1 VSTVGA
7 ADPRRHLVLFALRV
21 VILAAFAVYLIALY
35 RGTPWLSDPTT
46 VGTDASNYYAAAQR
60 LNDGHPL
67 YHLSTGDLEVPMGP
81 PYANI
86 PLVSPPPIAV
96 AWRPIQLLP
105 RDVAIYA
112 WWAAMV
118 AAIVVTVVWLTGL
131 GSLTLTLGTGLLIT
145 ELAITGLS
153 ANINAVLIG
162 LVCLVWLAYRANR
175 APMVGILVAAAVAL
189 KVMPI
194 VLVVWLVAGRRWSDL
209 RWFVGAGLAIGFMSL
224 AGAGLANH
232 LDWLSVARST
242 GTEGLAPW
250 SLPGMLGRVGLS
262 PGLLPLVM
270 PATLLAGSAL
280 ILVLRD
286 WPGAGFAV
294 ALVTMVLAN
303 PAIHDGSFAL
313 LLPALMPLARPMRDA
328 GPAARADAAA
338 VGSTQAEA
346 AAMPN
351 GD

>member
-1 VSTVGA
+1 MAPAAVGA
-7 ADPRRHLVLFALRV
+7 RRPLVLFALRAV
-21 VILAAFAVYLIALY
+21 VLAAFGVYLIALY
-35 RGTPWLSDPTT
+35 RGTPWLNDPTT

-67 YHLSTGDLEVPMGP
+67 YHLSAGDLEVPMGP
-81 PYANI
+81 PFANI

-105 RDVAIYA
+105 RDAAIYS

-131 GSLTLTLGTGLLIT
+131 GSVTLTLGTGLLIT

-153 ANINAVLIG
+153 ANINAVLTG
-162 LVCLVWLAYRANR
+162 LLCLVWLAYRANR
-175 APMVGILVAAAVAL
+175 APVVGVVVAAAVAL

-194 VLVVWLVAGRRWSDL
+194 VLVVWLVAGRRWADL
-209 RWFVGAGLAIGFMSL
+209 RWFLGAGIVIGLVSL

-250 SLPGMLGRVGLS
+250 SLPGMLGGIGLG
-262 PGLLPLVM
+262 PAVLPLVM
-270 PATLLAGSAL
+270 PATLLAGSGL

-286 WPGAGFAV
+286 RPGAGFSIAV
-294 ALVTMVLAN
+294 VTMVLAN

-313 LLPALMPLARPMRDA
+313 LLPALMPVARPMLRPA
-328 GPAARADAAA
+328 TGP
-338 VGSTQAEA
+338 VVES
-346 AAMPN
+346 
-351 GD
+351 